1 MRTRG
6 TVAAAVAS
14 AGILLAG
21 WQAGTQ
27 AGGTSVIAGGTTA
40 AASGTG
46 GGSSGASASTGAS
59 GASSGTGPTS
69 GASPSSGA
77 SSTGGAPSTGS
88 SSASGTTSGGTQTQT
103 AGIYAGT
110 AVQTRFGSV
119 QVQIT
124 VSGGSITEVTALHL
138 TDDDRKS
145 VQISNR
151 AAPVLRSEVLAA
163 QSANVQTVSGATVTS
178 GAYLTSLQAA
188 IDAANL

>member
-1 MRTRG
+1 MKTRG

-27 AGGTSVIAGGTTA
+27 AGGTSIITATGTTAEGSGGASGTNGSAPDSATTKGTTKGTTSGTTA
-40 AASGTG
+40 AGTF
-46 GGSSGASASTGAS
+46 TGAD
-59 GASSGTGPTS
+59 
-69 GASPSSGA
+69 
-77 SSTGGAPSTGS
+77 
-88 SSASGTTSGGTQTQT
+88 
-103 AGIYAGT
+103 
-110 AVQTRFGSV
+110 VQTRFGSV

-124 VSGGSITEVTALHL
+124 VAGGTITDVTALHL

-145 VQISNR
+145 IQISNR

-163 QSANVQTVSGATVTS
+163 QSADVQTVSGATVTS